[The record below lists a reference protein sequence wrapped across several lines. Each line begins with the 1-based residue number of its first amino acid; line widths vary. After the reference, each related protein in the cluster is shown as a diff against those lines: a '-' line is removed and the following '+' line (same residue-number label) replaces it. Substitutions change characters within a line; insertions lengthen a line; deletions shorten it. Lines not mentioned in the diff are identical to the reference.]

1 MNFITRALTAATLAA
16 LLAALVAPGATASA
30 GLSKNEFIATTSWD
44 SNPQNPTDNPTD
56 NPTEGPTEPVEEDVV
71 EPPTRGDVISKRKLF
86 TARAT
91 SKNSIKLIR
100 KMAPRSYKA
109 YFVSADYAK
118 WYTKLHIEHQYS
130 WNRKQFSCLDKIWQA
145 ESSWR
150 IAASGAGGLYLGI
163 PQMNRT
169 AVVNSSPSVAAY
181 RSSPELQVQ
190 IGSKYVKYR
199 YGTPCKALTHKQ
211 KKGWY

>member
-1 MNFITRALTAATLAA
+1 MNFVTRALTAATLAG
-16 LLAALVAPGATASA
+16 LLAGLVAPGATASA
-30 GLSKNEFIATTSWD
+30 ESLRDEFIATTSWD
-44 SNPQNPTDNPTD
+44 SNPTNPIEDPTVPTDPLI
-56 NPTEGPTEPVEEDVV
+56 PIEDEVV
-71 EPPTRGDVISKRKLF
+71 EPPTRGNVISKRKLF

-91 SKNSIKLIR
+91 SKNSIKMIR
-100 KMAPRSYKA
+100 AMAPRNYKA
-109 YFVSADYAK
+109 FFVSADYAK

-130 WNRKQFSCLDKIWQA
+130 WNKKQFSCLDKIWQA